1 MFNLEMNKASLLEEK
16 TQASFYNNSPNPRK
30 ANVQTILKQQPYTSN
45 RFRAA
50 CAERWGFVTITEQGS
65 HARWVTVLINLSCAR
80 LSDPTTP
87 TQPSSRAAS
96 PQCRVGCLT
105 NVRQSISDQQEPKE
119 GIRKTRALFLCFI
132 LSLLG
137 PDLFSFHCDWC
148 VINFSLD
155 ESSRERPRQPV
166 GAISDL
172 CLGHCFLLSTL
183 KYLRIRPWVIKKSCF
198 KSFTSLCGKT
208 AGLLKCYWAAEDLFF
223 VGLQKAPWQSEEMD
237 NWANV
242 IELTTKSRCN
252 YDSGVISG

>member
-1 MFNLEMNKASLLEEK
+1 MCPSVRPDD
-16 TQASFYNNSPNPRK
+16 TH
-30 ANVQTILKQQPYTSN
+30 T
-45 RFRAA
+45 
-50 CAERWGFVTITEQGS
+50 AE
-65 HARWVTVLINLSCAR
+65 
-80 LSDPTTP
+80 
-87 TQPSSRAAS
+87 QPSSLSAMQS
-96 PQCRVGCLT
+96 GMFDQCQAI
-105 NVRQSISDQQEPKE
+105 N
-119 GIRKTRALFLCFI
+119 IRSTGAKRRNKKNTSS
-132 LSLLG
+132 LSLLHLIFARSR
-137 PDLFSFHCDWC
+137 PLLFSLWLMCNQFLIGWE
-148 VINFSLD
+148 LQG
-155 ESSRERPRQPV
+155 EARQPV

-183 KYLRIRPWVIKKSCF
+183 KYLRIRPWIIKKSCF